1 MNDAPDLLALPV
13 AEALLLERQP
23 GEQQLF
29 ELCRAA
35 TGLSALQLDPVFAQ
49 FDADD
54 ARTFEALQTSLGRMA
69 PIHAAGVVRSML
81 RWMREQVGIVPLD
94 FDGPAPLGDDA
105 APLGDRAGEPEAA
118 VEDKPTRSTFE
129 ERGHTFKFTTPIHD
143 LQPHIQYYIDHHDE
157 IIQLIDGELVSEE
170 IVWASVRCRGSNRVK
185 QVRQQ
190 MIKVRSPLRPADP
203 SVHPH
208 P

>member
-1 MNDAPDLLALPV
+1 VVFAARAGGGDEGAMNDAPDLLALPV

-105 APLGDRAGEPEAA
+105 APLGDGAGRARGCCRRQAYAQHLRGAWPHFQIHNSYSRLAA
-118 VEDKPTRSTFE
+118 AYPILHRPPRRD
-129 ERGHTFKFTTPIHD
+129 HT
-143 LQPHIQYYIDHHDE
+143 
-157 IIQLIDGELVSEE
+157 
-170 IVWASVRCRGSNRVK
+170 
-185 QVRQQ
+185 
-190 MIKVRSPLRPADP
+190 ADRR
-203 SVHPH
+203 
-208 P
+208 